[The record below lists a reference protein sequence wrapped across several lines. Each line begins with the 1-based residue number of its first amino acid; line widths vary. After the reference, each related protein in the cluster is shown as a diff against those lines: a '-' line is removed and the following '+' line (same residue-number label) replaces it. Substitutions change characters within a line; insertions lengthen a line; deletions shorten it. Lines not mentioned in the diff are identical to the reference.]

1 MDAYVKIPLSG
12 RKKKR
17 REAQKKRKRRKR
29 NGMKEEIKTGVNI
42 PGIYQREILIVFRGN
57 CFLIGEIFKC
67 THNSSESFYPSRT
80 RILLTNWSLS

>member
-1 MDAYVKIPLSG
+1 MKISRVEEKKREG
-12 RKKKR
+12 QKKKEKKKR
-17 REAQKKRKRRKR
+17 NERG
-29 NGMKEEIKTGVNI
+29 NKTGVNI

-80 RILLTNWSLS
+80 RILLTNWSLSWNKGI

>member
-1 MDAYVKIPLSG
+1 MNAYVKISRVG
-12 RKKKR
+12 EKR
-17 REAQKKRKRRKR
+17 REGQKK
-29 NGMKEEIKTGVNI
+29 KEKKKWNERGNKTGVNI